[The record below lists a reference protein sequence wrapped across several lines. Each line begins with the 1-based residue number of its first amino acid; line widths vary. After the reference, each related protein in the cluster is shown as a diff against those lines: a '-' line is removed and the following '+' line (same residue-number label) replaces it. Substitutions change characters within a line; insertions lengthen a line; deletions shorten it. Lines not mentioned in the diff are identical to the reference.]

1 MGQYKGGSAFY
12 RVLHGVPVCAVIGA
26 IIRGR
31 GLPTALLPLV
41 TQADEQPALQD
52 LVENVQ
58 IARVYSS
65 KLKKTFQVEGDRS
78 STKGFLENIYEDMEI
93 CYNDLISLYPH
104 LQERIGFKRAI
115 ASLST
120 EKNFPIHPQGRIHCI
135 SLVVEVLSNP
145 VKLCEFHG

>member
-12 RVLHGVPVCAVIGA
+12 RVLHEVPVCAVIGA

-58 IARVYSS
+58 IAKVYSS
-65 KLKKTFQVEGDRS
+65 KLKNLPSGRGS
-78 STKGFLENIYEDMEI
+78 LINIGILREHVSIWKYVTM
-93 CYNDLISLYPH
+93 
-104 LQERIGFKRAI
+104 
-115 ASLST
+115 T
-120 EKNFPIHPQGRIHCI
+120 
-135 SLVVEVLSNP
+135 
-145 VKLCEFHG
+145 

>member
-41 TQADEQPALQD
+41 TQADEQSVLQ
-52 LVENVQ
+52 VENVQ
-58 IARVYSS
+58 IAKVYSS

-78 STKGFLENIYEDMEI
+78 STWGFLENM
-93 CYNDLISLYPH
+93 
-104 LQERIGFKRAI
+104 
-115 ASLST
+115 
-120 EKNFPIHPQGRIHCI
+120 
-135 SLVVEVLSNP
+135 
-145 VKLCEFHG
+145 